1 MPPEEKVTE
10 VYTTRS
16 PKTPPVTI
24 YPTSILPT
32 EETTVTEETAAPE
45 IPEET
50 TTTTTTTPTST
61 TDDPRATLAT
71 EAPTTKIPTIINE
84 LKK

>member
-1 MPPEEKVTE
+1 MPTEEEITE

-16 PKTPPVTI
+16 PETPPVTI

-32 EETTVTEETAAPE
+32 EETTVTEETTTPE

-50 TTTTTTTPTST
+50 TTTATTTST
-61 TDDPRATLAT
+61 TDDPSVTLAT
-71 EAPTTKIPTIINE
+71 EAPATKIPTIINE